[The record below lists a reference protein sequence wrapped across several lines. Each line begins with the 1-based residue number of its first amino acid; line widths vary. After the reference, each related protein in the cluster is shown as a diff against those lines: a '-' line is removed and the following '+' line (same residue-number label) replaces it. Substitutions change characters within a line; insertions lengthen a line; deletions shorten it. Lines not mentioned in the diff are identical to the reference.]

1 MLRHGNRHTAYTTCS
16 RLNQHG
22 LARTQL
28 PKLKQRLPRREADE
42 GNTGSLHER
51 RVSRLVSN
59 RGGVD
64 RRELRIGAMLNRPG
78 EGQSHDLVT
87 HLPISHFSA
96 DLGNAT
102 RDIKPRHNREGA
114 LNVLRELPGPQASI
128 NRVHPRRGH
137 FDKDLLRPTGG
148 LVQLP
153 DLQYLSISMGFVKN
167 CAHCLTPAMSERS
180 TIAAERGRLNRL
192 STRRAW
198 FGTRRPPTSPDP
210 DWGWLHAPTEAY

>member
-16 RLNQHG
+16 SLNQHS

-28 PKLKQRLPRREADE
+28 TKLKQRLPGREADK
-42 GNTGSLHER
+42 GNTGCLYER
-51 RVSRLVSN
+51 RVSRFGRN

-87 HLPISHFSA
+87 HLPIGHRSA
-96 DLGNAT
+96 DLGNAA

-167 CAHCLTPAMSERS
+167 CAHCLTPTQTERS
-180 TIAAERGRLNRL
+180 TIAAEGDRLNRS
-192 STRRAW
+192 STHRA
-198 FGTRRPPTSPDP
+198 
-210 DWGWLHAPTEAY
+210 